1 MKKTLLTVIFAL
13 IALGAVPAG
22 YEHWTAEQFGAHEKE
37 LHKAMK
43 DGLASK
49 TIGSWGNHVLLKTRR
64 ESSSGQ
70 AEFHEK
76 QADLIVIQS
85 GQATIIVGG
94 KIINGK
100 TTAPNEIRGTSIEGG
115 EKQSLKAG
123 DVVHVPVKTPHQVLL
138 EPGQTLDYIVLKV
151 DSP

>member
-1 MKKTLLTVIFAL
+1 MKNTLLMLIPTVLAFA
-13 IALGAVPAG
+13 AVPAG
-22 YEHWTAEQFGAHEKE
+22 YNHWTAEQLGAREKE

-43 DGLASK
+43 NGLASE
-49 TIGSWGNHVLLKTRR
+49 TLANWGNHLLLKTRR

-70 AEFHEK
+70 AEFHEQ
-76 QADLIVIQS
+76 QADLIIIQS

-94 KIINGK
+94 KIVNGK
-100 TTAPNEIRGTSIEGG
+100 ATAPNEIRGTSIEGG

-138 EPGQTLDYIVLKV
+138 EAGQTLDYIVLKV
-151 DSP
+151 DTR

>member
-1 MKKTLLTVIFAL
+1 VKKSIPIFILLCAAT
-13 IALGAVPAG
+13 GAVPDG
-22 YEHWTAEQFGAHEKE
+22 YQHWTAEQLRTRQEALQKN
-37 LHKAMK
+37 MK
-43 DGLASK
+43 NGLASE
-49 TIGSWGNHVLLKTRR
+49 TLANWGNHLLLKTRR

-94 KIINGK
+94 RIINGK

-138 EPGQTLDYIVLKV
+138 DAGQTLDYIVLKV
-151 DSP
+151 DAP

>member
-1 MKKTLLTVIFAL
+1 MKKTWLVLISAFLAFA
-13 IALGAVPAG
+13 AVPAG
-22 YEHWTAEQFGAHEKE
+22 YEHWTAEQFGVHEKE

-43 DGLASK
+43 DGLSSK
-49 TIGSWGNHVLLKTRR
+49 TIGNWGNHLLLKTRR
-64 ESSSGQ
+64 ESSNGQ

-76 QADLIVIQS
+76 QADVIIIQS

-138 EPGQTLDYIVLKV
+138 DAGQTLDYIVLKV
-151 DSP
+151 DTP